1 MINWFPLPRSLME
14 SPGFILCTPAEKLL
28 LLHLA
33 SELNLRGPFY
43 KADLETAVT
52 LGISEDKVRRARR
65 SFMRLGWIQV
75 VPGFRSRGR
84 HLATRYL
91 AVPGAERKD
100 DDFWAPLHRYAFE
113 ALLSHVRKRLLT
125 HADLVV
131 YVYVNYLRARCQ
143 GEREDFFVTKR
154 ELRDITGLANATT
167 CVEHLYRAFTFAGG
181 AHLLETRDEYHRLR
195 FTKWATFEDLSEG
208 GNNAQQ
214 AARYRAEIAAAVKE
228 IRHPTPK
235 RSAPRRAARHV

>member
-14 SPGFILCTPAEKLL
+14 SPSFILCTPAEKLL

-33 SELNLRGPFY
+33 SELNLRGSFY

-65 SFMRLGWIQV
+65 SFMRLGWIQAV
-75 VPGFRSRGR
+75 QGFRCRGR

-91 AVPGAERKD
+91 TAPGAERKD

-113 ALLSHVRKRLLT
+113 ALLSHVRKRFH

-131 YVYVNYLRARCQ
+131 YVYLNYLRARCQ

-154 ELRDITGLANATT
+154 ELRDLTGLANATA
-167 CVEHLYRAFTFAGG
+167 CVAHLHDGFVFGGG
-181 AHLLETRDEYHRLR
+181 AHLFECQDEYHRIR
-195 FTKWATFEDLSEG
+195 FREWAGFQDPSEG

-214 AARYRAEIAAAVKE
+214 AARYRAEIAATVKE

-235 RSAPRRAARHV
+235 RPAPRRATRRV